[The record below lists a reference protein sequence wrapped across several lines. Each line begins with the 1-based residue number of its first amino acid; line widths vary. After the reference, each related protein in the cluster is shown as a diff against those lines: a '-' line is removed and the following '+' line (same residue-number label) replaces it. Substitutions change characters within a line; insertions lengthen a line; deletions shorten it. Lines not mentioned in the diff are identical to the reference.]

1 MDHDAARSTA
11 EQALEQLAGEY
22 GLTLLGLAVSLVG
35 DHQAAEEVVQDAL
48 YRAYRHLERRRPVT
62 RAWLSQAVIWRARAV
77 RRQAWWRR
85 VAAVAQVP
93 PPPAPDAEGAV
104 VAAMRGLP
112 RSLREVAL
120 LHYWAGFHVD
130 EVGHL
135 LHVPA
140 GTIKSRL
147 HRARQLLRRELSE
160 GLLDEGAQ
168 ERKGGTP

>member
-1 MDHDAARSTA
+1 MDHDAARETA
-11 EQALEQLAGEY
+11 EQALERLADEY

-77 RRQAWWRR
+77 RRQAWRRR

-93 PPPAPDAEGAV
+93 PPPAAGAEGAV

-112 RSLREVAL
+112 RPLAEVAL
-120 LHYWAGFHVD
+120 LHYWAGFRVD
-130 EVGHL
+130 EVSHL

-147 HRARQLLRRELSE
+147 HRARQLLRRELRES
-160 GLLDEGAQ
+160 LLDEGAE
-168 ERKGGTP
+168 ERKGGIP